1 MAPVLPILSR
11 QASNETKRVFD
22 TAFGSLMNQ
31 ACGAPN
37 SSSSPECKLFI
48 AMSVLSLLFIIGF
61 TVVFYRWLFLPP
73 RGAKERQLERQLEL
87 ENARHRHNYGPNRR
101 LGDAYEFGG
110 LGRGVYQRNKRLG
123 DAWELDYRGWEPETK
138 A

>member
-37 SSSSPECKLFI
+37 SSSSPECKLFT

-73 RGAKERQLERQLEL
+73 RGAKERQLEL
-87 ENARHRHNYGPNRR
+87 ENARHRHDYGPNR
-101 LGDAYEFGG
+101 
-110 LGRGVYQRNKRLG
+110 RLG
-123 DAWELDYRGWEPETK
+123 DAWELDYRGWEPEMK